1 MSIGKL
7 EVFARL
13 SVFARD
19 TASAAL
25 VVSAAA
31 HIGAVAWFLSDGP
44 IELPLSEAGGTTVI
58 EVTLVEG
65 PAAGAS
71 GEPGDNPTPAAA
83 RPASADANA
92 EEPEQ
97 ESELARLTDANQ
109 QGSPEPEVRERQ
121 EEKVPTDPPPTD
133 VATTQEDSLRDDP
146 PTLDAA
152 PVPPAKPA
160 VPPDRTVAE
169 LRTET
174 APAVR
179 PDSAAAATHANR
191 ETDAARLAS
200 RSSRGGGTPTGAEG
214 ETRAAAP
221 RANNPAPSYPKSSR
235 RRGEEGKVILRVE
248 VLPDGRAGTVTVGRS
263 SGFGRLDEAASDA
276 VRRWRFH
283 PAQRQG
289 RPVATVVRVP
299 VRFALNR

>member
-1 MSIGKL
+1 MSSTGKL
-7 EVFARL
+7 GLLGRI

-19 TASAAL
+19 TASGAL

-44 IELPLSEAGGTTVI
+44 IERSLSAAGGTTVI

-65 PAAGAS
+65 SAAGAS
-71 GEPGDNPTPAAA
+71 GEPGDNPKPAAA
-83 RPASADANA
+83 RLASANA
-92 EEPEQ
+92 KEPEQ
-97 ESELARLTDANQ
+97 DPDHAQHIAADQHEP
-109 QGSPEPEVRERQ
+109 PEQAVRER
-121 EEKVPTDPPPTD
+121 EEEIAAIDPPPAD
-133 VATTQEDSLRDDP
+133 VAPRPETKARDAP
-146 PTLDAA
+146 PTVDAA

-160 VPPDRTVAE
+160 VPTDRTVAE
-169 LRTET
+169 LRTE
-174 APAVR
+174 AVPAAR
-179 PDSAAAATHANR
+179 HSSADVATSADRKTN
-191 ETDAARLAS
+191 AARLPS
-200 RSSRGGGTPTGAEG
+200 RSSRGGGTPTSTEG

-221 RANNPAPSYPKSSR
+221 RANNPAPSYPRSSR

-248 VLPDGRAGTVTVGRS
+248 VLANGRAGTVTVGRS

-289 RPVATVVRVP
+289 QPIATVVRIP